1 VLVTATTPV
10 GASTSGAAGAATA
23 HAETGVSSALCSAV
37 YTGELYHLRSRPKR
51 NEFRYGIYFLYL
63 DVDRLD
69 DLDLSLTGFG
79 HNEKALTS
87 IWDVDHGPRDGSPL
101 RPWID
106 EQLAVS
112 GIELGDNGTVMLLA
126 FPRVRGWKFYPASFW
141 YCFGG
146 DGTLRAVMAE
156 VQNTYGEHHDY
167 LVHCDGA
174 PMAWSERPTRA
185 KAMHVSPFIEMDAR
199 YTFSF
204 DEPGESLGIRI
215 RDDVEGE
222 PLLFAKV
229 SLERRPLDDET
240 LRAVVADYG
249 PMSLRAM
256 RLIGWQALRLLG
268 KGIRFLPKPAP
279 PAQEVSR

>member
-1 VLVTATTPV
+1 MAD
-10 GASTSGAAGAATA
+10 
-23 HAETGVSSALCSAV
+23 HIAETMIAPTTVPVPDPAGERPRSLSSAV

-51 NEFRYGIYFLYL
+51 NEFRYGIYFLY
-63 DVDRLD
+63 VDIDRMDELAA
-69 DLDLSLTGFG
+69 SLAGFG
-79 HNEKALTS
+79 HNTKALAS
-87 IWDVDHGPRDGSPL
+87 IWDIDHGPRDGSPL

-106 EQLAVS
+106 ACLAES
-112 GIELGDNGTVMLLA
+112 GIDLGPDGTVMLLA

-141 YCFGG
+141 YCFAG
-146 DGTLRAVMAE
+146 DGTPRAVLAE

-167 LVHCDGA
+167 LMHGSGA
-174 PMAWSERPTRA
+174 PIAWSQRPQHV
-185 KAMHVSPFIEMDAR
+185 KAMHVSPFIGMDAR

-204 DEPGESLGIRI
+204 DEPGERLGIRI

-229 SLERRPLDDET
+229 DLERRTLDDAT
-240 LRAVVADYG
+240 LSAVIGEYG

-268 KGIRFLPKPAP
+268 MGIRFLPKPPAP
-279 PAQEVSR
+279 SQEVSR